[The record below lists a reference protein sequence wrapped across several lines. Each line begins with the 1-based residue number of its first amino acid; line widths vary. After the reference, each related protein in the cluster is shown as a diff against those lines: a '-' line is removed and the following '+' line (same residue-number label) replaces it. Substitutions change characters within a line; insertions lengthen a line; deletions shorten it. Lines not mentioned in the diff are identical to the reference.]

1 MAIMD
6 TLERPAPDA
15 AAAASRNTLPTI
27 TVVIEWENARLSE
40 AERAR
45 RMLRRLRAQLADLAP
60 AMPVPPVVI
69 FLYDPGAIEDGLIE
83 HLTAEAAADGPWPAE
98 LRFVPSPGR
107 AYYEQKNF
115 GAGFASSEIVVFLDS
130 DVVPEDGWLA
140 ALLEALRDPEVGV
153 VCGNTYIELDS
164 LYEKAFA
171 AFWFFPLRDP
181 RDDLAP
187 SPHFFANNVA
197 FRRELIA
204 RHPFP
209 DLASFRGQC
218 KALTR
223 ILEAEGIGIRIQ
235 RRARVSHPPPNGLRH
250 FVVRAICEGYDEI
263 VHGRQRN
270 AAGRLAAVGYRFVR
284 DTTRAA
290 GRLVQ
295 HRRAVGLGPP
305 GVVAALG
312 IAGAYYTLKTLG
324 GLVTVIAPGLIRR
337 NFSI

>member
-1 MAIMD
+1 MD
-6 TLERPAPDA
+6 TLERPAPPPLA
-15 AAAASRNTLPTI
+15 APEARRNTLPSI

-40 AERAR
+40 ADRAR
-45 RMLRRLRAQLADLAP
+45 RMLHRLRAQLAALAP

-69 FLYDPGAIEDGLIE
+69 FLYDPAAIEDGLIE
-83 HLTAEAAADGPWPAE
+83 HLAAEAAAEGSWSAE

-107 AYYEQKNF
+107 AYYQQKNF
-115 GAGFASSEIVVFLDS
+115 GAGFAASEIVVFLDS

-140 ALLEALRDPEVGV
+140 ALLDALRDPAVGV

-197 FRRELIA
+197 FRREVIA

-223 ILEAEGIGIRIQ
+223 ILEAEDIGIRIQ

-250 FVVRAICEGYDEI
+250 FIVRAICEGHDEI

-270 AAGRLAAVGYRFVR
+270 VASRLAAVGYRFAR
-284 DTTRAA
+284 DTARAV
-290 GRLVQ
+290 GRLVR
-295 HRRAVGLGPP
+295 HRRAVGLTPP
-305 GVVAALG
+305 GVAAALG
-312 IAGAYYTLKTLG
+312 IAGAYYALKALG
-324 GLVTVIAPGLIRR
+324 GLVTVVSPALIRR
-337 NFSI
+337 NVSI